1 MNDLYKIYMK
11 RIIQQVIVLVTL
23 CWMMAGCSHED
34 FNQEYGEGVGYLRL
48 ALGSVDVELLSASRA
63 ETGSLPED
71 LIPDESDLSDFT
83 VDIQKDGSSIDGF
96 PKKYGE
102 ITDDIELMAGSY
114 TVKAECGTNEVLQYT
129 PYFAG
134 SATVQIFPGKQAEAE
149 IGVALANAML
159 SPAVSESLQNH
170 YKTWKLTVQAGD
182 APMTLAEQ
190 GNTARCLFVQAGQSV
205 KALFEGTNQVG
216 KKTSHE
222 WSVISSSVA
231 RTKYVLQCDPDV
243 PVFSFGLNAVAEH
256 TKDDS
261 GFLDGTRVSLSFGD
275 LSNVPVSL
283 ISKWKAT
290 LVNPAGEVVRSYSS
304 NNFANSGAM
313 ETVDNWTYLP
323 QGVYTLKYSYII
335 DGAEVS
341 EEETKAQ
348 TIEIPKPEFQLNVV
362 AQTSYSIYTS
372 QGAAAANEQ
381 DGSSIFGISAELG
394 ISSAILENEKYANLL
409 PSVTYSL
416 DSGESSSDES
426 PVFQN
431 LQWGKHRL
439 TATALFDGGSASSS
453 VDCEVTGIPYR
464 GDYSSVSPFDDTK
477 NSWISVGTGEYW
489 SGRGYILFQYE
500 YGFFNP
506 TTIYNSYVFSPAF
519 QVPIMVNIS
528 YSIKVAYFT
537 TGLGN
542 PSIDIYTGVSN
553 KTDST
558 VRTKTTSIN
567 RINTNSNPDDSQFSI
582 ISDNA
587 TIGNNYRICIS
598 HDGERDDNGA
608 DNWLTFK
615 SLDVLYR

>member
-1 MNDLYKIYMK
+1 MKWNWFMNDLDKTYMK
-11 RIIQQVIVLVTL
+11 RIIQQVITLVTL

-48 ALGSVDVELLSASRA
+48 ALGSVDVELLSTSRA
-63 ETGSLPED
+63 ETGSLPEG
-71 LIPDESDLSDFT
+71 LIPDESDFM
-83 VDIQKDGSSIDGF
+83 VDIQKDGSSIEGF
-96 PKKYGE
+96 PKKYSE
-102 ITDDIELMAGSY
+102 ITDGIELMAGSY
-114 TVKAECGTNEVLQYT
+114 TVKAEYGDNGILQTT

-170 YKTWKLTVQAGD
+170 YTTWKLTVQAGD
-182 APMTLAEQ
+182 ASMTLAEQ
-190 GNTARCLFVQAGQSV
+190 GNTAGCLFVQAGQSV

-216 KKTSHE
+216 KETSHE

-261 GFLDGTRVSLSFGD
+261 GYLDGTRVSLSFGD

-283 ISKWKAT
+283 ISNWKAT

-313 ETVDNWTYLP
+313 EMVDNWTYLP

-341 EEETKAQ
+341 EEETEAQ

-381 DGSSIFGISAELG
+381 DGSSIFGISAELE
-394 ISSAILENEKYANLL
+394 ISSSILENEKYANLL

-453 VDCEVTGIPYR
+453 VDCEVTGIPYYISFDGNSNPSDWILNNNGKCGDRLVLKR
-464 GDYSSVSPFDDTK
+464 GDAYALSPKFYAPSDIDVNVTLNAYAYGGTIYGSYKPTVSIHPSETGQNSSVLITLSGTVLLPGGGATYHDISTTFTLTDAVGKVCIYTQGTG
-477 NSWISVGTGEYW
+477 SGWSVGTGDMGVVCDHF
-489 SGRGYILFQYE
+489 SLQY
-500 YGFFNP
+500 
-506 TTIYNSYVFSPAF
+506 
-519 QVPIMVNIS
+519 
-528 YSIKVAYFT
+528 K
-537 TGLGN
+537 
-542 PSIDIYTGVSN
+542 
-553 KTDST
+553 
-558 VRTKTTSIN
+558 
-567 RINTNSNPDDSQFSI
+567 
-582 ISDNA
+582 
-587 TIGNNYRICIS
+587 
-598 HDGERDDNGA
+598 
-608 DNWLTFK
+608 
-615 SLDVLYR
+615 

>member
-1 MNDLYKIYMK
+1 MKWNWFMNDLDKTYMK
-11 RIIQQVIVLVTL
+11 RIIQQVITLVTL

-48 ALGSVDVELLSASRA
+48 ALGSVDVELLSTSRA
-63 ETGSLPED
+63 ETGSLPEG
-71 LIPDESDLSDFT
+71 LIPDESDFM
-83 VDIQKDGSSIDGF
+83 VDIQKDGSSIEGF
-96 PKKYGE
+96 PKKYSE

-114 TVKAECGTNEVLQYT
+114 TVKAEYGDNGILQTT

-170 YKTWKLTVQAGD
+170 YTTWKLTVQAGD
-182 APMTLAEQ
+182 ESMTLAEQ
-190 GNTARCLFVQAGQSV
+190 GNTAGCLFVQAGQSV

-216 KKTSHE
+216 KETSHE
-222 WSVISSSVA
+222 WSVISFSVA
-231 RTKYVLQCDPDV
+231 RTKYILQCDPDV

-261 GFLDGTRVSLSFGD
+261 GYLDGTRVSLSFGD

-283 ISKWKAT
+283 ISNWKAT

-313 ETVDNWTYLP
+313 EMVDNWTYLP

-341 EEETKAQ
+341 EEETEAQ

-381 DGSSIFGISAELG
+381 DGSSIFGISAELE
-394 ISSAILENEKYANLL
+394 ISSSILENEKYANLL

-439 TATALFDGGSASSS
+439 TATTLFDGGTASSS

-489 SGRGYILFQYE
+489 SGRGYILFE
-500 YGFFNP
+500 YYFDINNNCF
-506 TTIYNSYVFSPAF
+506 VFSPAF
-519 QVPIMVNIS
+519 QLPTMVDVS
-528 YSIKVAYFT
+528 YSTKVAYFT

-542 PSIDIYTGVSN
+542 PSINIYTGVSDRIDN
-553 KTDST
+553 SVKD
-558 VRTKTTSIN
+558 KTTSIKK
-567 RINTNSNPDDSQFSI
+567 INSNSNPKDNQFTV

-598 HDGERDDNGA
+598 HDGEEDSNWA
-608 DNWLTFK
+608 QNWLTFK
-615 SLDVLYR
+615 SLEVLYR

>member
-1 MNDLYKIYMK
+1 MKWNWFMNDLDKTYMK
-11 RIIQQVIVLVTL
+11 RIIQQVITLVTL

-48 ALGSVDVELLSASRA
+48 ALGSVDVELLSTSRA
-63 ETGSLPED
+63 ETGSLPEG
-71 LIPDESDLSDFT
+71 LIPDESDFM
-83 VDIQKDGSSIDGF
+83 VDIQKDGSSIEGF
-96 PKKYGE
+96 PKKYSE

-114 TVKAECGTNEVLQYT
+114 TVKAEYGDNGILQTT

-170 YKTWKLTVQAGD
+170 YTTWKLTVQAGD
-182 APMTLAEQ
+182 ASMTLAEQ
-190 GNTARCLFVQAGQSV
+190 GNTAGCLFVQAGQSV

-216 KKTSHE
+216 KETSHE

-261 GFLDGTRVSLSFGD
+261 GYLDGTRVSLSFGD

-283 ISKWKAT
+283 ISNWKAT

-313 ETVDNWTYLP
+313 EMVDNWTYLP

-341 EEETKAQ
+341 EEETEAK

-381 DGSSIFGISAELG
+381 DGSSIFGISAELE

-489 SGRGYILFQYE
+489 SGHGYILFE
-500 YGFFNP
+500 YYFDINNNCF
-506 TTIYNSYVFSPAF
+506 VFSPAF
-519 QVPIMVNIS
+519 QLPTMVDVN
-528 YSIKVAYFT
+528 YSTKVAYFT

-542 PSIDIYTGVSN
+542 PSINIYTGVSERIDN
-553 KTDST
+553 SVKD
-558 VRTKTTSIN
+558 KTTSIKK
-567 RINTNSNPDDSQFSI
+567 INSNSNPEDNQFTV

-598 HDGERDDNGA
+598 HDGEEDSNWA
-608 DNWLTFK
+608 QNWLTFK
-615 SLDVLYR
+615 SLEVLYR

>member
-1 MNDLYKIYMK
+1 MKWNWFMNDLDKTYMK
-11 RIIQQVIVLVTL
+11 RIIQQVITLVTL

-48 ALGSVDVELLSASRA
+48 ALGSVDVELLSTSRA
-63 ETGSLPED
+63 ETGSLPEE
-71 LIPDESDLSDFT
+71 LIPVASDFM
-83 VDIQKDGSSIDGF
+83 VDIQKEGSSIEGF
-96 PKKYGE
+96 PKKYSE
-102 ITDDIELMAGSY
+102 ITDGIELMSGLY
-114 TVKAECGTNEVLQYT
+114 TVKAEYGDNGILQTT

-134 SATVQIFPGKQAEAE
+134 SATVQIFPGKQVEAE

-170 YKTWKLTVQAGD
+170 YTTWKLTVEAGD
-182 APMTLAEQ
+182 ASMTLAEQ
-190 GNTARCLFVQAGQSV
+190 GNTGGCLFVQAGQSV

-216 KKTSHE
+216 KETSHE

-261 GFLDGTRVSLSFGD
+261 GYLDGTRVSLSFGD

-283 ISKWKAT
+283 ISNWKAT

-313 ETVDNWTYLP
+313 EMVDNWTYLP

-341 EEETKAQ
+341 EEETEAQ

-381 DGSSIFGISAELG
+381 DGSSIFGISAELE

-439 TATALFDGGSASSS
+439 TATALFDGGTASSS

-489 SGRGYILFQYE
+489 SGRGYILFE
-500 YGFFNP
+500 YYFDINNNCF
-506 TTIYNSYVFSPAF
+506 VFSPAF
-519 QVPIMVNIS
+519 QLPTMVDVS
-528 YSIKVAYFT
+528 YSTKVAYFT

-542 PSIDIYTGVSN
+542 PSINIYTGVSDRIDN
-553 KTDST
+553 SVKD
-558 VRTKTTSIN
+558 KTTSIKK
-567 RINTNSNPDDSQFSI
+567 INSNSNPKDNQFTV

-598 HDGERDDNGA
+598 HDGEEDSNWA
-608 DNWLTFK
+608 QNWLTFK
-615 SLDVLYR
+615 SLEVLYR

>member
-1 MNDLYKIYMK
+1 MNDLDKTYMK
-11 RIIQQVIVLVTL
+11 RIIQQVIAMVTL
-23 CWMMAGCSHED
+23 CWMMAACSHED
-34 FNQEYGEGVGYLRL
+34 FHQEYGEGVGYLRL
-48 ALGSVDVELLSASRA
+48 ALGSVDVELLSTSRA
-63 ETGSLPED
+63 ETGSLPEE
-71 LIPDESDLSDFT
+71 LIPDASDFM
-83 VDIQKDGSSIDGF
+83 VDIQKDGSSIEGF
-96 PKKYGE
+96 PKKYSE
-102 ITDDIELMAGSY
+102 ITDDIELMSGSY
-114 TVKAECGTNEVLQYT
+114 TVKAECGTNEVLQST

-134 SATVQIFPGKQAEAE
+134 SATVQIFPGKQAKAE

-170 YKTWKLTVQAGD
+170 YTSWKLTVQAGD
-182 APMTLAEQ
+182 TSMILAER
-190 GNTARCLFVQAGQSV
+190 GNTAGCLFVQAGQSV

-216 KKTSHE
+216 KETSHE

-283 ISKWKAT
+283 ISNWKAT

-341 EEETKAQ
+341 EEETEAK
-348 TIEIPKPEFQLNVV
+348 TIEIPKPQFQLNVV

-453 VDCEVTGIPYR
+453 VDCEVTGIPY
-464 GDYSSVSPFDDTK
+464 YISFD
-477 NSWISVGTGEYW
+477 G
-489 SGRGYILFQYE
+489 
-500 YGFFNP
+500 
-506 TTIYNSYVFSPAF
+506 
-519 QVPIMVNIS
+519 
-528 YSIKVAYFT
+528 
-537 TGLGN
+537 
-542 PSIDIYTGVSN
+542 
-553 KTDST
+553 
-558 VRTKTTSIN
+558 
-567 RINTNSNPDDSQFSI
+567 NSNPSDWILNNNGKCGDRLVLKRGDAYALSPKFYTPSDIDVNVTLNAYAYGGSSYWSYEPTVAIHPSETGQNSFVLTTLSGSNLLPGGGAKYYDISTTFTLTDAVGKVCIYTRGTGSSLSIGVGDMGVVCDHFSLQ
-582 ISDNA
+582 
-587 TIGNNYRICIS
+587 Y
-598 HDGERDDNGA
+598 
-608 DNWLTFK
+608 K
-615 SLDVLYR
+615 

>member
-1 MNDLYKIYMK
+1 MKWNWFMNDLDKTYMK
-11 RIIQQVIVLVTL
+11 RIIQQVITLVTF

-48 ALGSVDVELLSASRA
+48 ALGSVDVELLSTSRA
-63 ETGSLPED
+63 ETGSLPEG
-71 LIPDESDLSDFT
+71 LIPDESDFM
-83 VDIQKDGSSIDGF
+83 VDIQKDGSSIEGF
-96 PKKYGE
+96 PKKYSE

-114 TVKAECGTNEVLQYT
+114 TVKAEYGDNGILQTT

-170 YKTWKLTVQAGD
+170 YTTWKLTVQAGD
-182 APMTLAEQ
+182 ASMTLAEQ
-190 GNTARCLFVQAGQSV
+190 GNTAGCLFVQAGQSV

-261 GFLDGTRVSLSFGD
+261 GYLDGTRVSLSFGD

-283 ISKWKAT
+283 ISNWKAT

-313 ETVDNWTYLP
+313 EMVDNWTYLP

-341 EEETKAQ
+341 EEETEAQ

-381 DGSSIFGISAELG
+381 DGSSIFGISAELE
-394 ISSAILENEKYANLL
+394 ISSSILENEKYANLL

-439 TATALFDGGSASSS
+439 TATALFDGGTASSS

-489 SGRGYILFQYE
+489 SGRGYILFE
-500 YGFFNP
+500 YYFDINNNCF
-506 TTIYNSYVFSPAF
+506 VFSPAF
-519 QVPIMVNIS
+519 QLPTMVDVS
-528 YSIKVAYFT
+528 YSTKVAYFT

-542 PSIDIYTGVSN
+542 PSINIYTGVSDRIDN
-553 KTDST
+553 SVKD
-558 VRTKTTSIN
+558 KTTSIKK
-567 RINTNSNPDDSQFSI
+567 INSNSNPKDNQFTV

-598 HDGERDDNGA
+598 HDGEEDSNWA
-608 DNWLTFK
+608 QNWLTFK
-615 SLDVLYR
+615 SLEVLYR

>member
-1 MNDLYKIYMK
+1 MKWNWFMNDLDKTYMK
-11 RIIQQVIVLVTL
+11 RIIQQVITLITL

-48 ALGSVDVELLSASRA
+48 ALGSVDVELLSTSRA
-63 ETGSLPED
+63 ETGSLPEE
-71 LIPDESDLSDFT
+71 LIPDASDFM

-102 ITDDIELMAGSY
+102 ITDDIELMSGSY
-114 TVKAECGTNEVLQYT
+114 TVKAEYGDNGILQTT

-159 SPAVSESLQNH
+159 SPVVSESLQNH
-170 YKTWKLTVQAGD
+170 YKTWKLKVQAGD
-182 APMTLAEQ
+182 ASMTLAEQ
-190 GNTARCLFVQAGQSV
+190 GDTAGCLFVQAGQSV
-205 KALFEGTNQVG
+205 KALFEGMNQVG
-216 KKTSHE
+216 KETSHE

-261 GFLDGTRVSLSFGD
+261 GYLDGTRVSLSFGD

-283 ISKWKAT
+283 ISNWKAT

-313 ETVDNWTYLP
+313 EMVDNWTYLP

-341 EEETKAQ
+341 EEETEAK

-381 DGSSIFGISAELG
+381 DGSSIFGISAELE

-489 SGRGYILFQYE
+489 SGHGYILFE
-500 YGFFNP
+500 YYFDINNNCF
-506 TTIYNSYVFSPAF
+506 VFSPAF
-519 QVPIMVNIS
+519 QLPTMVDVN
-528 YSIKVAYFT
+528 YSTKVAYFT

-542 PSIDIYTGVSN
+542 PSINIYTGVSERIDN
-553 KTDST
+553 SVKD
-558 VRTKTTSIN
+558 KTTSIKK
-567 RINTNSNPDDSQFSI
+567 INSNSNPEDNQFTV

-598 HDGERDDNGA
+598 HDGEEDSNWA
-608 DNWLTFK
+608 QNWLTFK
-615 SLDVLYR
+615 SLEVLYR

>member
-1 MNDLYKIYMK
+1 MKWNWFMNDLDKTYMK
-11 RIIQQVIVLVTL
+11 RIIQQVITLVTL

-48 ALGSVDVELLSASRA
+48 ALGSVDVELLSTSRA
-63 ETGSLPED
+63 ETGSLPEG
-71 LIPDESDLSDFT
+71 LIPDESDFM
-83 VDIQKDGSSIDGF
+83 VDIQKEGSSIEGF
-96 PKKYGE
+96 PKKYSE

-114 TVKAECGTNEVLQYT
+114 TVKAEYGDNGILQTT

-134 SATVQIFPGKQAEAE
+134 SATVQIFPGKQAKAE

-170 YKTWKLTVQAGD
+170 YTTWKLTVQAGG
-182 APMTLAEQ
+182 ASMTLADQE
-190 GNTARCLFVQAGQSV
+190 NTAGCLFVQAGQSV

-216 KKTSHE
+216 KETSHE

-261 GFLDGTRVSLSFGD
+261 GYLDGTRVSLSFGD

-283 ISKWKAT
+283 ISNWKAT

-313 ETVDNWTYLP
+313 EMVDNWTYLP

-341 EEETKAQ
+341 EEETEAQ

-381 DGSSIFGISAELG
+381 DGSSIFGISAELE
-394 ISSAILENEKYANLL
+394 ISSSILENEKYANLL

-439 TATALFDGGSASSS
+439 TATALFDGGTASSS

-489 SGRGYILFQYE
+489 SGRGYILFE
-500 YGFFNP
+500 YYFDINNNCF
-506 TTIYNSYVFSPAF
+506 VFSPAF
-519 QVPIMVNIS
+519 QLPTMVDVS
-528 YSIKVAYFT
+528 YSTKVAYFT

-542 PSIDIYTGVSN
+542 PSINIYTGVSDRIDN
-553 KTDST
+553 SVKD
-558 VRTKTTSIN
+558 KTTSIKK
-567 RINTNSNPDDSQFSI
+567 INSNSNPKDNQFTV

-598 HDGERDDNGA
+598 HDGEEDSNWA
-608 DNWLTFK
+608 QNWLTFK
-615 SLDVLYR
+615 SLEVLYR

>member
-1 MNDLYKIYMK
+1 MKWNWFMNDLDKTYMK
-11 RIIQQVIVLVTL
+11 RIIQQVITLVTL

-48 ALGSVDVELLSASRA
+48 ALGSVDVELLSTSRA
-63 ETGSLPED
+63 ETGSLPEG
-71 LIPDESDLSDFT
+71 LIPDESDFM
-83 VDIQKDGSSIDGF
+83 VDIQKDGSSIEGF
-96 PKKYGE
+96 PKKYSE
-102 ITDDIELMAGSY
+102 ITDGIELMAGSY
-114 TVKAECGTNEVLQYT
+114 TVKAEYGDNGILQTT

-134 SATVQIFPGKQAEAE
+134 SATIQIFPGKQAEAE

-170 YKTWKLTVQAGD
+170 YTTWKLTVQAGD
-182 APMTLAEQ
+182 ASMTLAEQ
-190 GNTARCLFVQAGQSV
+190 GNTAGCLFVQAGQSV

-216 KKTSHE
+216 KETSHE

-261 GFLDGTRVSLSFGD
+261 GYLDGTRVSLSFGD

-283 ISKWKAT
+283 ISNWKAT

-313 ETVDNWTYLP
+313 EMVDNWTYLP

-341 EEETKAQ
+341 EEETEAQ

-381 DGSSIFGISAELG
+381 DGSSIFGISAELE
-394 ISSAILENEKYANLL
+394 ISSSILENEKYANLL

-439 TATALFDGGSASSS
+439 TATALFDGGTASSS

-489 SGRGYILFQYE
+489 SGRGYILFE
-500 YGFFNP
+500 YYFDINNNCF
-506 TTIYNSYVFSPAF
+506 VFSPAF
-519 QVPIMVNIS
+519 QLPTMVDVS
-528 YSIKVAYFT
+528 YSTKVAYFT

-542 PSIDIYTGVSN
+542 PSINIYTGVSDRIDN
-553 KTDST
+553 SVKD
-558 VRTKTTSIN
+558 KTTSIKK
-567 RINTNSNPDDSQFSI
+567 INSNSNPKDNQFTV

-598 HDGERDDNGA
+598 HDGEEDSNWA
-608 DNWLTFK
+608 QNWLTFK
-615 SLDVLYR
+615 SLEVLYR